1 MDSKESVVLLVVAG
15 SLMIFVLVMVIIMF
29 VVQFSKKIQ
38 QRENEHLISIKN
50 KELELLRSVIE
61 TQESER
67 EIIAANLHD
76 EVGPLLA
83 TLKLK
88 ISKHKRSLAKKILT
102 VEDLDEEREFIDNII
117 DNIRTA
123 SHHLTPQF
131 VVKYGL
137 LAALK
142 NFVAPITNPYIK
154 IHSNIESEKHFNNQL
169 IINMY
174 RIILELINNA
184 LKHDAPTEMD
194 IFLNESKNELE
205 LIIEHN
211 GEGLSESKYLSD
223 TNEKNGLGL
232 SSIKSR
238 VLVLN
243 GRINFIQTDTKSHTK
258 LTIPI
263 N

>member
-1 MDSKESVVLLVVAG
+1 MGSKESIVLFVIAG
-15 SLMIFVLVMVIIMF
+15 SLMIFVLVMVIILF
-29 VVQFSKKIQ
+29 VIQFSKKIQ
-38 QRENEHLISIKN
+38 QKENEHLMTLKN

-76 EVGPLLA
+76 EVGPLLS

-88 ISKHKRSLAKKILT
+88 ISKHKRSLSKKILT
-102 VEDLDEEREFIDNII
+102 EEDLDEERDFIDNII

-123 SHHLTPQF
+123 SHQLTPQF

-137 LAALK
+137 LKALE
-142 NFVAPITNPYIK
+142 NFVAPISSPKIK
-154 IHSNIESEKHFNNQL
+154 IESNIENEEKFNIQL
-169 IINMY
+169 VINMY
-174 RIILELINNA
+174 RITLELINNV
-184 LKHDAPTEMD
+184 LKHDAPTEMNVY
-194 IFLNESKNELE
+194 LNVSNSELE

-211 GEGLSESKYLSD
+211 GEGLTEEKYQDVS
-223 TNEKNGLGL
+223 NENNGLGL

-243 GRINFIQTDTKSHTK
+243 GRINFTQTDTKSHTK

-263 N
+263 S